1 MMKKE
6 FLIVVLLL
14 SVAGCSSTPKSE
26 APPASV
32 SRVPAPRIVS
42 DAPEGIGDENLPE
55 QTMEVRETTTRPSG
69 SAVAGLYA
77 SLDEGIKEQN
87 DEKIYQSAT
96 QVLAQS
102 SNDLKAL
109 NALAMYHYKRGRFD
123 LCRYLLNKGISAS
136 PKTAELY
143 SNLGVVQL
151 AQGEQREAVQSFRK
165 ALEIN
170 SRDSVA
176 AANLG
181 AIYTREKDF
190 GKAIIV
196 LEIAYGSGIRDVRVL
211 NNYAIALTAQKKYEK
226 AEEIYKVLLKENSTN
241 REYLFNYAILLVD
254 EMGKFQEGLDIIN
267 RLKFV
272 GGPAD
277 SRNRIIALE
286 NKAKAGLQ

>member
-6 FLIVVLLL
+6 ISIAALIL
-14 SVAGCSSTPKSE
+14 SIVGCSSAPKSE
-26 APPASV
+26 APPAPV
-32 SRVPAPRIVS
+32 TKAPVAKVVS
-42 DAPEGIGDENLPE
+42 DAPEEIGDANLPE
-55 QTMEVRETTTRPSG
+55 QTMEVKEEAARPTAPAAS
-69 SAVAGLYA
+69 GLYA
-77 SLDEGIKEQN
+77 SLDEGIKEQS

-96 QVLAQS
+96 QILAQS
-102 SNDLKAL
+102 SNDLRAL
-109 NALAMYHYKRGRFD
+109 NALAMYHYKRGRYD

-151 AQGEQREAVQSFRK
+151 AQGEQREAVKSFRK

-181 AIYTREKDF
+181 AIYTRERDF
-190 GKAIIV
+190 GKASIV
-196 LEIAYGSGIRDVRVL
+196 LEIAYGAGIRDPRVL
-211 NNYAIALTAQKKYEK
+211 NNYAITLTAQKKYEK
-226 AEEIYKVLLKENSTN
+226 AAEIYKVLLKENSSN

-254 EMGKFQEGLDIIN
+254 EMGKFQEGLDVIN